1 MRPWHNRRGYPQPCG
16 PASEVNKMAK
26 ARGHRANKVN
36 DSFGTINNDAL
47 YKGKYRE
54 EVYKEDDE
62 ETNVETQEADPVE
75 EAATQQEQMGSSF
88 VEAKKE
94 PNEDHDYKKRYDD
107 LKRHYDAKVLE
118 FKGEIEELKSAVNQR
133 NVELPQGVP
142 MPKTMEELAQ
152 FKDQYPEVFEVVQTV
167 STMQTESQLS
177 QLREE
182 LGTIKQR
189 EQELEKQNAYE
200 QLLNAHPDFNE
211 LKSEEKFLS
220 WLEEQP
226 KSISDGI
233 YNNNTDAKWA
243 ARVIDLYKADNSIGT
258 KKQTRP
264 KKNEDAA
271 AAVTRQQAK
280 EVSTKDK
287 EGKIWKASQIAKM
300 KPWEFEKFEAEL
312 DQARTEGRIDLNS

>member
-1 MRPWHNRRGYPQPCG
+1 
-16 PASEVNKMAK
+16 MAK

-47 YKGKYRE
+47 YKGKYRD

-62 ETNVETQEADPVE
+62 ETNVEAQDADPVE
-75 EAATQQEQMGSSF
+75 ETATQQEQTGSSF

-243 ARVIDLYKADNSIGT
+243 ARVIDLYKADSNIGT

-271 AAVTRQQAK
+271 AAVSRQQAK
-280 EVSTKDK
+280 EVSTKDNN
-287 EGKIWKASQIAKM
+287 GKIWKASQIAKM
-300 KPWEFEKFEAEL
+300 KPWEFEKLESEL
-312 DQARTEGRIDLNS
+312 DLARNEGRIDLNS

>member
-1 MRPWHNRRGYPQPCG
+1 
-16 PASEVNKMAK
+16 MAK

-75 EAATQQEQMGSSF
+75 EAATQQEQTGSSF

>member
-1 MRPWHNRRGYPQPCG
+1 
-16 PASEVNKMAK
+16 MAK

-62 ETNVETQEADPVE
+62 ETNVETQEAAPVE
-75 EAATQQEQMGSSF
+75 EAATQQEQTGSSF

-258 KKQTRP
+258 KKQTRS

-312 DQARTEGRIDLNS
+312 DKARTEGRIDLNS

>member
-1 MRPWHNRRGYPQPCG
+1 
-16 PASEVNKMAK
+16 MAK

-36 DSFGTINNDAL
+36 DSFGTLNNDAL
-47 YKGKYRE
+47 YKGKYRD
-54 EVYKEDDE
+54 EVYKEDEE
-62 ETNVETQEADPVE
+62 ETNVEAQDADPVE
-75 EAATQQEQMGSSF
+75 QAATQQEQGSSF

-94 PNEDHDYKKRYDD
+94 PSEDHDYKKRYDD
-107 LKRHYDAKVLE
+107 LKRHYDSKVLE
-118 FKGEIEELKSAVNQR
+118 FKGEIEELKASVNQR

-182 LGTIKQR
+182 LGTIKER
-189 EQELEKQNAYE
+189 EKELEKQTAYE
-200 QLLNAHPDFNE
+200 QLLNAHPDFDD
-211 LKSEEKFLS
+211 LKADEKFLS

-226 KSISDGI
+226 SSIADGI
-233 YNNNTDAKWA
+233 YKNNTDSKWA
-243 ARVIDLYKADNSIGT
+243 ARVVDLYKADNNIGT

-271 AAVTRQQAK
+271 AAVTRQNAK
-280 EVSTKDK
+280 EVSTKDNN
-287 EGKIWKASQIAKM
+287 GKIWKASQIAKM
-300 KPWEFEKFEAEL
+300 KPWEFEKMEAEL
-312 DQARTEGRIDLNS
+312 DLARQEGRIELNS

>member
-1 MRPWHNRRGYPQPCG
+1 
-16 PASEVNKMAK
+16 MAK

-75 EAATQQEQMGSSF
+75 ETATQQEQMGSSF

-226 KSISDGI
+226 TSISDGI

-243 ARVIDLYKADNSIGT
+243 ARVIDLYKADSNIGT
-258 KKQTRP
+258 KKQTRS

>member
-1 MRPWHNRRGYPQPCG
+1 
-16 PASEVNKMAK
+16 MAK

-75 EAATQQEQMGSSF
+75 EAATQQEQTGSSF

-243 ARVIDLYKADNSIGT
+243 ARVIDLYKADNNIGT
-258 KKQTRP
+258 KKQTRS

-312 DQARTEGRIDLNS
+312 DKARTEGRIDLNS

>member
-1 MRPWHNRRGYPQPCG
+1 
-16 PASEVNKMAK
+16 MAK

-36 DSFGTINNDAL
+36 DSFGTINNDSL
-47 YKGKYRE
+47 YKGKYRD
-54 EVYKEDDE
+54 EVYKEDEE
-62 ETNVETQEADPVE
+62 ETNVEAQDADPVE
-75 EAATQQEQMGSSF
+75 QAATQQEQGSSF

-94 PNEDHDYKKRYDD
+94 PSEDHDYKKRYDD
-107 LKRHYDAKVLE
+107 LKRHYDSKVLE
-118 FKGEIEELKSAVNQR
+118 FKGEIEELKSSVNQR

-182 LGTIKQR
+182 LGTIKER
-189 EQELEKQNAYE
+189 EKELEKQTAYE
-200 QLLNAHPDFNE
+200 QLLNAHPDFDD
-211 LKSEEKFLS
+211 LKADEKFLS

-226 KSISDGI
+226 SSIADGI
-233 YNNNTDAKWA
+233 YKNNTDSKWA
-243 ARVIDLYKADNSIGT
+243 ARVVDLYKADNNIGT

-271 AAVTRQQAK
+271 AAVTRQNAK
-280 EVSTKDK
+280 EVSTKDNN
-287 EGKIWKASQIAKM
+287 GKIWKASQSPRCVRGSSRRWK
-300 KPWEFEKFEAEL
+300 
-312 DQARTEGRIDLNS
+312 LNST

>member
-1 MRPWHNRRGYPQPCG
+1 
-16 PASEVNKMAK
+16 MAK

-36 DSFGTINNDAL
+36 DSFGTINNDSL
-47 YKGKYRE
+47 YKGKYRD
-54 EVYKEDDE
+54 EVYKDEDE
-62 ETNVETQEADPVE
+62 ETNVEAQDADPVE
-75 EAATQQEQMGSSF
+75 QAATQQEQGSSF

-94 PNEDHDYKKRYDD
+94 PSEDHDYKKRYDD
-107 LKRHYDAKVLE
+107 LKRHYDSKVLE
-118 FKGEIEELKSAVNQR
+118 FKGEIEELKSSVNQR

-182 LGTIKQR
+182 LGTIKER
-189 EQELEKQNAYE
+189 EKELEKQTAYE
-200 QLLNAHPDFNE
+200 QLLNAHPDFDD
-211 LKSEEKFLS
+211 LKADEKFLS

-226 KSISDGI
+226 SSIADGI
-233 YNNNTDAKWA
+233 YKNNTDSKWA
-243 ARVIDLYKADNSIGT
+243 ARVVDLYKADNNIST

-271 AAVTRQQAK
+271 AAVTRQNAK
-280 EVSTKDK
+280 EVSTRDNN
-287 EGKIWKASQIAKM
+287 GKIWKASQIAKM
-300 KPWEFEKFEAEL
+300 TPWEFEKMESEL
-312 DQARTEGRIDLNS
+312 DLARQEGRIELNS

>member
-1 MRPWHNRRGYPQPCG
+1 
-16 PASEVNKMAK
+16 MAK

-75 EAATQQEQMGSSF
+75 EAATQQEQTGSSF

-312 DQARTEGRIDLNS
+312 DKARTEGRIDLNS